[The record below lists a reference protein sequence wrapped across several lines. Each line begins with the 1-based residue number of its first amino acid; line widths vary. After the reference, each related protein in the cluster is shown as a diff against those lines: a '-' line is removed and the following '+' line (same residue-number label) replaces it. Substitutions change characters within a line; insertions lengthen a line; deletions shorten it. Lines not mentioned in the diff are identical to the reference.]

1 MTPDLLRECGEAL
14 YGQQWQSALARDLQV
29 ADRTVRRWA
38 AGEFGMPPGLAEEVL
53 EVLRRRRKQIGN
65 AIGAVKGGL

>member
-1 MTPDLLRECGEAL
+1 MTPALLRECGKAL

-38 AGEFGMPPGLAEEVL
+38 AGEFGMPPGLCVELRQLLNQRRAEL
-53 EVLRRRRKQIGN
+53 DALCRGWPK
-65 AIGAVKGGL
+65 

>member
-14 YGQQWQSALARDLQV
+14 YGPQWQSALARDLQV

-38 AGEFGMPPGLAEEVL
+38 AGDFGMPEGLAGEVL
-53 EVLRRRRKQIGN
+53 EALRRRRNEIDN
-65 AIGAVKGGL
+65 AIQAVRNRP

>member
-38 AGEFGMPPGLAEEVL
+38 AGDFGMPPSLGVELRQLLNKRRAEL
-53 EVLRRRRKQIGN
+53 DALCRGWPK
-65 AIGAVKGGL
+65 